1 MLHRPRGFAL
11 ARLAMLA
18 TALAVLLAIAAVVL
32 RVDAQSTSEWT
43 PKAGSPLTEP
53 VQLRS
58 RDGVLKVDLNARR
71 RAITVSGSRIEA
83 QPFNGRLIGPT
94 LHVRPGDRIEA
105 TIRNATSERTN
116 IHYHGM
122 HVSPQGR
129 SDNVFRV
136 FRPGQTVKSI
146 VQVPTGHS
154 PGTYWYHVHLH
165 GLTEEQVMGGMSGL
179 LVVDG
184 LKRLLP
190 EGLRDIRERQL
201 AIRDVQ
207 HQGDSIIMDAS
218 DIDVQKPSTR
228 LVNGLLRPR
237 MTLRSGETQ
246 LWRIAN
252 VGADLFYDVELA
264 GHRLHVI
271 AEDGSPVWRVWSK
284 RHLVLPP
291 GKRYDVLV
299 QGGRPG
305 AYTFRTRKF
314 DEGFQL
320 LPRTKLATVRVRGP
334 AARSSAEVP
343 RTLDTPARSP
353 AGLPV
358 RRKRTFTFSFDF
370 SKKEFAR
377 INGEAFNPE
386 ATNVAPL
393 VGSVEEWTL
402 RNVTSEDHPFHIHVN
417 DFQVMRV
424 NRKPYRA
431 RGLQDVVIIPKHG
444 SVVIRN
450 PFRRYTGHFVFHCH
464 ILGHEDGG
472 MMKTVQV
479 RRKGQKPTP
488 PPGGHN
494 HHAEHAEHQG

>member
-1 MLHRPRGFAL
+1 MLRRRLLPTLAGVLAL
-11 ARLAMLA
+11 
-18 TALAVLLAIAAVVL
+18 LAVVPVL
-32 RVDAQSTSEWT
+32 RAQEETEWK
-43 PKAGSPLTEP
+43 PKAGLPLTEP
-53 VQLRS
+53 KQVHS
-58 RDGVLKVDLNARR
+58 RNGVLKVTLDARR
-71 RAITVSGSRIEA
+71 RSIDVSGSRIRA

-94 LHVRPGDRIEA
+94 LHVRPGDTLDV
-105 TIRNATSERTN
+105 TIRNATGERTN

-122 HVSPQGR
+122 HVSPRGR
-129 SDNVFRV
+129 SDNVFRT
-136 FRPGQTVKSI
+136 FHPGQTVKS
-146 VQVPTGHS
+146 VVHVPEDHS

-179 LVVDG
+179 LIVEG
-184 LKRLLP
+184 LQDLLP
-190 EGLRDIRERQL
+190 ESLRDVQERQL

-207 HQGDSIIMDAS
+207 HQGDSIVMDAA
-218 DIDVQKPSTR
+218 DINVQKPTTR
-228 LVNGLLRPR
+228 LVNGLLLPR
-237 MTLRSGETQ
+237 FGLRSGETQ

-252 VGADLFYDVELA
+252 VGADIFYDVELT

-299 QGGRPG
+299 QGGKPG
-305 AYTFRTRKF
+305 RYAFRTLKF

-320 LPRTKLATVRVRGP
+320 LPTTKLATVTVRGP
-334 AARSSAEVP
+334 AAKPLPLP
-343 RTLDTPARSP
+343 RTIDTPAKSP
-353 AGLPV
+353 ADLPV
-358 RRKRTFTFSFDF
+358 RRRRTFTFSFDF
-370 SKKEFAR
+370 SDPTQFAH

-386 ATNVAPL
+386 VTNVAPL
-393 VGSVEEWTL
+393 LGSVEEWTL

-417 DFQVMRV
+417 DFQVMKV

-431 RGLQDVVIIPKHG
+431 NGLQDVVIIPKHG

-479 RRKGQKPTP
+479 IRKGQKPSP
-488 PPGGHN
+488 PPGAAHGMGHQ
-494 HHAEHAEHQG
+494 AR